1 MNDILSL
8 STRLRRL
15 DDRTLADLLRER
27 TFSSAGIKDFFDLA
41 EALLESTSVQQALSR
56 LDRHTLA
63 ALATA
68 GEAGTADA
76 APQVSQVASVL
87 DSPAADIARRL
98 GRAEKL
104 LLADL
109 SDDRAQVYDVVVEQ
123 LRSWPVFGLPSRE
136 ELVGDTD
143 GHPPAPVAETERHAI
158 DRIAAERAFGAI
170 TVITALLL
178 ELRSEEHTSELQS
191 RPHLVC
197 RLLLEKKKTG

>member
-8 STRLRRL
+8 ATRLRQL
-15 DDRTLADLLRER
+15 DDRTLVEQLRER

-41 EALLESTSVQQALSR
+41 EALLENTTVQDALSR

-63 ALATA
+63 TLITA
-68 GEAGTADA
+68 GETGTADA
-76 APQVSQVASVL
+76 GADVTEVASALHTPVE
-87 DSPAADIARRL
+87 DITRRL
-98 GRAEKL
+98 GRADRL